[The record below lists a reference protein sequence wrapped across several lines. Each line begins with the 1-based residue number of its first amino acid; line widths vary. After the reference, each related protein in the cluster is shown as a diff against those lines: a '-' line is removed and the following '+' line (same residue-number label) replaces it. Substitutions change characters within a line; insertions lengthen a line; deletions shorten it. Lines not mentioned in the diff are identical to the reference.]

1 MKSYGTLSDKGV
13 LGAKKFLN
21 IMKLKSEANV

>member
-13 LGAKKFLN
+13 LGTKKFLN
-21 IMKLKSEANV
+21 IMEIKK